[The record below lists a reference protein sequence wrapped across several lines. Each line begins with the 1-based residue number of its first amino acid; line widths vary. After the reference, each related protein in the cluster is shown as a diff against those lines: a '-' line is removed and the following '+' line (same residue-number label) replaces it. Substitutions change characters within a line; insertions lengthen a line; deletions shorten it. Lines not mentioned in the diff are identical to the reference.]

1 MKENKQISG
10 FYTVGNQPPVT
21 WLTLNR
27 IAKWEEEVLSTQQY
41 VPYIKVKRSPTVGK
55 GSKVFNP
62 ESDQTHEVL
71 SILETQ
77 LLRYLAFV
85 PNITSVKTQY
95 PLLPISNTLEIADAM
110 SVKHPSYRPKGKHIR
125 HALKVDQAVVM
136 TSDFLIDYT
145 DGEGELHQCALALK
159 TVNDDGDFSDKAGR
173 DLNIRNKLNIEAE
186 YWRNDGIEWRLITS
200 AQHFCEDIFARN
212 LLEAEARSERE
223 IGASLLQ
230 DIETSFIHWFST
242 SPHTSFAPL
251 LKEIAGELGIS
262 TGEVRVAF
270 WKLIWQQRLPVDIS
284 KEIIFN
290 RPVPLGGKQWIWR

>member
-1 MKENKQISG
+1 MKENNQISG
-10 FYTVGNQPPVT
+10 FYEVGNQPPVT

-85 PNITSVKTQY
+85 PNIISVKTQY
-95 PLLPISNTLEIADAM
+95 PLLPISKTLDIADAM
-110 SVKHPSYRPKGKHIR
+110 GVKHPSYRPKGKHIR
-125 HALKVDQAVVM
+125 QALKVDQAVVM

-145 DGEGELHQCALALK
+145 DEEGELHQCALALK

-186 YWRNDGIEWRLITS
+186 FWRNDGVEWRLITS
-200 AQHFCEDIFARN
+200 AQHFCGDNFARN

-230 DIETSFIHWFST
+230 DIETRFNHWFST
-242 SPHTSFAPL
+242 SSHTSFAPL